1 MDGECSAA
9 DLKSLLDAD
18 RDVRI
23 VDVRPPAAFERGHI
37 PGSENVPLATL
48 TNEIDRLDGADH
60 VVTVCAHGEASV
72 QAARL
77 IAAYEGVAG
86 PVESLACGVDGWD
99 GDLEMGD
106 GR

>member
-9 DLKSLLDAD
+9 DLRSLLESE
-18 RDVRI
+18 RGVRV

-48 TNEIDRLDGADH
+48 TNEVDRLDGADR
-60 VVTVCAHGEASV
+60 VVTVCAHGEASIR
-72 QAARL
+72 AARL
-77 IAAYEGVAG
+77 IAAYEGISG
-86 PVESLACGVDGWD
+86 TVESLSCGVDGWD

>member
-9 DLKSLLDAD
+9 DLKSLLDGEQ
-18 RDVRI
+18 DVRI

-48 TNEIDRLDGADH
+48 TNEVDRLDGAAH
-60 VVTVCAHGEASV
+60 VVTVCAHGQASI

-77 IAAYEGVAG
+77 VAAYEGIDG
-86 PVESLACGVDGWD
+86 PVESLSCGVDGWD
-99 GDLEMGD
+99 GDLKMGD

>member
-9 DLKSLLDAD
+9 DLRSLRDAD

-37 PGSENVPLATL
+37 PGSENIPLAML
-48 TNEIDRLDGADH
+48 TNEVDRLDGADR
-60 VVTVCAHGEASV
+60 VVTVCAHGEASLR
-72 QAARL
+72 AARL
-77 IAAYEGVAG
+77 IAAYEGIDG
-86 PVESLACGVDGWD
+86 PVESLQCGVDGWD
-99 GDLEMGD
+99 GEIELGG